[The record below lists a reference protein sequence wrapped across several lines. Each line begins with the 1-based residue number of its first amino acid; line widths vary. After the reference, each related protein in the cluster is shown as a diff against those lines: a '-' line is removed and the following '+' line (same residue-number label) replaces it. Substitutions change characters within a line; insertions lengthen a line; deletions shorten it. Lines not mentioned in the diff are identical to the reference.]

1 MRRILI
7 AVGIVIFLLG
17 LLWTLQGMNFVQGTQ
32 MSEESFWSNVGI
44 VMLIGGLVISY
55 FGWRREA

>member
-17 LLWTLQGMNFVQGTQ
+17 LLWTLQGMNFVQGSP
-32 MSEESFWSNVGI
+32 MSGESFWSNVGI